1 MDESQFDQLMEQ
13 ARDAL
18 DRGDHVRALAIA
30 DQLVA
35 SAPDDP
41 AACAIRARV
50 LLHADAGEEALS
62 ESRRAAELAP
72 QDDRVHLILGLA
84 AWRCERLT
92 LAQQSLER
100 AVELSGGNPGMAVDY
115 AWFMAIERGPRVAE
129 DAALEAVAANETSST
144 AWAALGLVQFRL
156 HQRDEAQKSLDRA
169 LKLDPT
175 DPYAQSV
182 MIAFLHESS
191 QDSKAEALLELL
203 KDTPG
208 TLDAVEK
215 IRLDVN
221 SRRIARLLVERGVDR
236 LEPGNLRRYID
247 WAWLAVTVALVAGLC
262 AIFRPTSPAGVFV
275 CVIMPLSLYWL
286 TRQMK
291 D

>member
-1 MDESQFDQLMEQ
+1 MDESQFDKLMEQ

-18 DRGDHVRALAIA
+18 DRGDHVRALATT
-30 DQLVA
+30 DQIVA
-35 SAPDDP
+35 LAPDDP

-50 LLHADAGEEALS
+50 LLHADIGEEALS

-72 QDDRVHLILGLA
+72 QDDRVHLIMGLA

-100 AVELSGGNPGMAVDY
+100 AIKLSGGNPGMLVDY
-115 AWFMAIERGPRVAE
+115 AWFMAVERGPRLAE

-156 HQRDEAQKSLDRA
+156 HERDQAEKSLNRA

-182 MIAFLHESS
+182 MIVFLYDRN
-191 QDSKAEALLELL
+191 QDSKAEALLDLL

-208 TLDAVEK
+208 TLDVVEK
-215 IRLDVN
+215 TRRDIL
-221 SRRIARLLVERGVDR
+221 SRRIARVLVERGVDR
-236 LEPGNLRRYID
+236 LEPENPRRFVD
-247 WAWLAVTVALVAGLC
+247 WAWLAVTAALVSAMC
-262 AIFRPTSPAGVFV
+262 AVFRPTSLAGVFI
-275 CVIMPLSLYWL
+275 CVIMPLSIYWL
-286 TRQMK
+286 ARQLA